1 MKEAVSQV
9 LPVTDIWAPFA
20 LEDTWV
26 TAMGKATK
34 NNDDEETQVSEYDP
48 SLPPPMPQNTE
59 KSTEHP
65 GNTLT
70 KSQENQRQH

>member
-1 MKEAVSQV
+1 M
-9 LPVTDIWAPFA
+9 
-20 LEDTWV
+20 

-34 NNDDEETQVSEYDP
+34 NNDEEETPVSEYDP

-59 KSTEHP
+59 ESTEHT